1 MGDGLHAH
9 PAELRTAALQ
19 FADDGVDLWAAL
31 GRLQS
36 SLDGLGSMCGED
48 APGRLFATAYEPNRR
63 SIEAALGNLARGL
76 AGLHDDL
83 ADLADN
89 YEHTDRGASEALR
102 VSGGRH

>member
-19 FADDGVDLWAAL
+19 FADDGVELWAAL

-36 SLDGLGSMCGED
+36 SLDGLGTMYGEG
-48 APGRLFATAYEPNRR
+48 APGRLFAATYQPGRR

-76 AGLHDDL
+76 ASLHDEL
-83 ADLADN
+83 ADMADN
-89 YEHTDRGASEALR
+89 YEHADRGVSQALR